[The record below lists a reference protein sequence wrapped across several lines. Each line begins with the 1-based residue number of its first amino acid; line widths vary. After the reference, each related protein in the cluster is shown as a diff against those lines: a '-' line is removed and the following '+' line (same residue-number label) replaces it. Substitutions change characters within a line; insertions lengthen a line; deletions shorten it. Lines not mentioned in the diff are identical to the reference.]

1 MQLKIA
7 SWNIHELPPT
17 VRNEGR
23 RWAFDSELPDIVMLQ
38 ELSELHVDHWPL
50 EYVETC
56 MVEPSVGRPG
66 RSMGLAIAS
75 RFPLRDVTSLL
86 FENPGWRNDDDER
99 PLTAHPKGALIAE
112 VMHPSRT
119 LKVACL
125 HMLPMRL
132 FGVKEESSEGVVYA
146 QSCLSAL
153 TGCGGA
159 FDVVAGDFNSELKQV
174 MALTLG
180 MAGSVGKRPT
190 RNSGQSH
197 DDIFL
202 SQHLRLRSIEILPT
216 DSDHHAVIVDV
227 FLARQSKDD
236 CRS

>member
-7 SWNIHELPPT
+7 SWNIHELVPT
-17 VRNEGR
+17 VRNDR
-23 RWAFDSELPDIVMLQ
+23 CRWAFDSESPDIVMLQ
-38 ELSELHVDHWPL
+38 ELSELDVYHWPL

-75 RFPLRDVTSLL
+75 RFPLRGVTSLL
-86 FENPGWRNDDDER
+86 FENPGWRNEGYEP

-112 VMHPSRT
+112 VMHPSGT

-132 FGVKEESSEGVVYA
+132 FGVEEDSNEGIAYV
-146 QSCLSAL
+146 QNCLGTLAD
-153 TGCGGA
+153 CGGT

-202 SQHLRLRSIEILPT
+202 NQKLRLRSVEILPT

-227 FLARQSKDD
+227 SLAGKSKDD
-236 CRS
+236 RRS